1 MNHWKSGVAVTAALA
16 SLTLAACSSSSPVA
30 TSVTT
35 GGAVSN
41 ELTGT
46 VTYWHAYSA
55 DSPEVSTLE
64 DTIIPAFEK
73 LHPGVTV
80 KDVPIPY
87 DELHQKLITAA
98 AGEQLPDLVR
108 ADIGWVP
115 ELANL
120 GVLEP
125 IGTSMPDFKTYADQ
139 VYPGSLATN
148 MWKGTYYGLPLDTNT
163 RVLLYDAPFFEKV
176 GIPVPTTVDEL
187 MAAGPALKAAGAY
200 AFADNGAGGWNMLPW
215 IWSAGGDITD
225 PGVTKATGYLNSPK
239 SVKGIQNLVDM
250 YKAGYMPDIIL
261 GDSGG
266 LPTSDGLAT
275 DKYATILDGPWMYPI
290 FAGQYPDFTVSS
302 SQVPEGPGGSVSVV
316 GGEDIVMTQSSTNKD
331 AAMEFM
337 RYLLSEESQLAM
349 AQVGQMPVL
358 SNLGP
363 QLTSINA
370 YYAQFV
376 EQLQTAKPRPPTPA
390 WSQIDSIMQDEIR
403 AAMRG
408 DKTVQEALDEAA
420 SQSDAL
426 LAQFN

>member
-1 MNHWKSGVAVTAALA
+1 MKYSKSGVAVTAALA
-16 SLTLAACSSSSPVA
+16 VFTLAACSSSTPEA
-30 TSVTT
+30 TQVT
-35 GGAVSN
+35 GGDGAT

-55 DSPEVSTLE
+55 DSPEVATLQ
-64 DTIIPAFEK
+64 DTIIPAFEE

-125 IGTSMPDFKTYADQ
+125 IGDSMPDFQTYADQ
-139 VYPGSLATN
+139 VYPGTLATN
-148 MWKGTYYGLPLDTNT
+148 MWKGSYYGLPLDTNT
-163 RVLLYDAPFFEKV
+163 RVLLYDASFFDSV
-176 GIPVPTTVDEL
+176 GVSVPTTVDEL
-187 MAAGPALKAAGAY
+187 MAAAPALKDAGAY

-225 PGVTKATGYLNSPK
+225 PDVTVATGYLNSAE
-239 SVKGIQNLVDM
+239 SVQGIQNLVDM
-250 YKAGYMPDIIL
+250 YNAGYMPDIIL

-266 LPTSDGLAT
+266 LQTSDGLAT

-290 FAGQYPDFTVSS
+290 FAGQYPDFTVSA
-302 SQVPEGPGGSVSVV
+302 SQVPAGPGGSVSVV
-316 GGEDIVMTQSSTNKD
+316 GGEDIVMTKSSSNKD

-337 RYLLSEESQLAM
+337 RYLLSEEAQLAM
-349 AQVGQMPVL
+349 AEVGQMPVL
-358 SNLGP
+358 SDLGP
-363 QLTSINA
+363 QLTSINE
-370 YYAQFV
+370 YYGPFV

-390 WSQIDSIMQDEIR
+390 WSEIDSIMQDEIR
-403 AAMRG
+403 SAIRG
-408 DKTVQEALDEAA
+408 DKTVQEALDSAA
-420 SQSDAL
+420 SQADAL
-426 LAQFN
+426 LAEFN

>member
-1 MNHWKSGVAVTAALA
+1 MKYWKSGVATIAALA
-16 SLTLAACSSSSPVA
+16 SISIAGCSADTGSPSSS
-30 TSVTT
+30 TT
-35 GGAVSN
+35 AAGNTGDIS
-41 ELTGT
+41 GT

-64 DTIIPAFEK
+64 GTIIPAFEK

-125 IGTSMPDFKTYADQ
+125 LGTSMSDFQSYADQ
-139 VYPGSLATN
+139 VYPGTLATN
-148 MWKGTYYGLPLDTNT
+148 LWKGTYYGLPLDTNT
-163 RVLLYDAPFFEKV
+163 RVMMFDQSFFDKAGV
-176 GIPVPTTVDEL
+176 TVPTTVDQL
-187 MAAGPALKAAGAY
+187 MAAAPALKKAGAY

-225 PGVTKATGYLNSPK
+225 PGVTVATGYLNSAA
-239 SVKGIQNLVDM
+239 SVTGIQNLVDM
-250 YKAGYMPDIIL
+250 YNGGYMPDIIL

-266 LPTSDGLAT
+266 LATSDGLAT

-290 FAGQYPDFTVSS
+290 FAGQYPDFTVGA
-302 SQVPEGPGGSVSVV
+302 SQVPAGPGGSVSVV
-316 GGEDIVMTQSSTNKD
+316 GGEDIVMTQSSTNKE
-331 AAMEFM
+331 AATEFL
-337 RYLLSEESQLAM
+337 RYLLSADSQLAM
-349 AQVGQMPVL
+349 AKVGQMPVL
-358 SNLGP
+358 SNLGS
-363 QLTSINA
+363 QLTAINA
-370 YYAQFV
+370 YYAPFV
-376 EQLQTAKPRPPTPA
+376 EQLKTAKPRPATPA
-390 WSQIDSIMQDEIR
+390 WSQIDSILQDEIR
-403 AAMRG
+403 AAIRG
-408 DKTVQEALDEAA
+408 DKTVQEALDSAA

>member
-1 MNHWKSGVAVTAALA
+1 MKYWKSGVAVTAALA
-16 SLTLAACSSSSPVA
+16 SLTLAACSSSVPEA
-30 TSVTT
+30 TSAPSST
-35 GGAVSN
+35 GGAT

-46 VTYWHAYSA
+46 VTYWHAYTA
-55 DSPEVSTLE
+55 DSPEVSTLQG
-64 DTIIPAFEK
+64 TIIPEFEK

-125 IGTSMPDFKTYADQ
+125 LSTSMPDFQTYADQ
-139 VYPGSLATN
+139 VYPGTLATN

-163 RVLLYDAPFFEKV
+163 RVLLYNKSFFEKAGV
-176 GIPVPTTVDEL
+176 TVPTTVEEL
-187 MAAGPALKAAGAY
+187 MAAGPALKEAGAY

-225 PGVTKATGYLNSPK
+225 PDVTKATGYLNSPE

-250 YKAGYMPDIIL
+250 YNAGFMPAIVL

-266 LPTSDGLAT
+266 LQTSDGLAT

-290 FAGQYPDFTVSS
+290 FAGQYPDFTVSAS
-302 SQVPEGPGGSVSVV
+302 PVPAGPGGSISVV
-316 GGEDIVMTQSSTNKD
+316 GGEDIVMTQSSTNKE

-337 RYLLSEESQLAM
+337 RYLLSEDAQLAM
-349 AQVGQMPVL
+349 AEVGQMPVL

-363 QLTSINA
+363 QLSSINA

-376 EQLQTAKPRPPTPA
+376 DQLQTAKPRPPTPV

-403 AAMRG
+403 AAFRG

-420 SQSDAL
+420 SQADAL
-426 LAQFN
+426 LAEFN